1 MSTKTLSIF
10 DLAPGKT
17 LLDRYKIRRSNRHG
31 GMATTFE
38 VEQIDDGARLEL
50 QIFPGALFENGTQSG
65 EFARSLERWKT
76 IRPGTI
82 LAVREVISLEDGTV
96 LYLTDF
102 PPGRSLRERLKE
114 IGRASPAETVGI
126 GIQILDELTA
136 IHAAGLVHGDVK
148 PHTIQVEPRAEERK
162 KARVV
167 LVDGGI
173 TPALWSAKHL
183 GDKTQLIGTPYYA
196 PVEQFGGEAA
206 DVQSDVY
213 NLATVL
219 YETVSG
225 ALPWRGKSFLEV
237 FQSKLSAT
245 PPSMKSLAPKVEV
258 PHDLEMAIAGGLL
271 ADKGSRYA
279 SATAFKAR
287 LTALKS
293 A

>member
-17 LLDRYKIRRSNRHG
+17 ILDRYKIRRSNRHG

-38 VEQIDDGARLEL
+38 VEQIGGGAQLEL
-50 QIFPGALFENGTQSG
+50 QIFPGALFENATQAG
-65 EFARSLERWKT
+65 DFARSLERWRT
-76 IRPGTI
+76 VRAGTI
-82 LAVREVISLEDGTV
+82 LTVRDVHSLEDGTV

-102 PPGRSLRERLKE
+102 PPGRTLRERLKE
-114 IGRASPAETVGI
+114 TGRLSPAETVGI
-126 GIQILDELTA
+126 GIQILDELSA
-136 IHAAGLVHGDVK
+136 IHSAGLVHGDVK
-148 PHTIQVEPRAEERK
+148 PHTIQIETRTDEK
-162 KARVV
+162 KKLRVL

-237 FQSKLSAT
+237 FQAKLSAT
-245 PPSMKSLAPKVEV
+245 PPSMKSLAPKVDV
-258 PHDLEMAIAGGLL
+258 PHDLELAIAGGLL
-271 ADKGSRYA
+271 ADKASRYA
-279 SATAFKAR
+279 SAAAFKAR
-287 LTALKS
+287 LA
-293 A
+293 AVRIV